1 MSQGSEYRSRSLTAH
16 LVGFAL
22 ALVAPLLLFAALGAM
37 VFTRAEMSANEE
49 RLKRLSVDV
58 TNDVDREIK
67 GFVTLLSALALSESL
82 AQDDY
87 AAFHAQTKAALRHA
101 RTYVLLLDTSLK
113 PIVDTRVPYGAPSPR
128 PFDRNVARHVGE
140 TPGVHVSGLVGMGA
154 PGDGDAIVIGLPV
167 MRDGALH
174 CILMMTITT
183 ARVHETI
190 ATTALPT
197 GWAIAVADKKG
208 EVISRSPDDGSG
220 PDIDLVRHPA
230 GVMVERRDTDG
241 VTRLEMQDTSTLTGW
256 RTIISAPK
264 NLLEASL
271 WQSLGWL
278 ASAAV
283 LAGILT
289 TLLAILVGRRMARSM
304 GRVTLATR
312 KLASGGVVEA
322 EGLPLTEADQV
333 MKTLSLAS
341 MLIHERTEALKIS
354 EERSREQVEHIKM
367 LMREL
372 AHRNKNQLAVIQSM
386 ARQVGKGSA
395 SIDDFLDGFTSR
407 LHSMIQSQ
415 ELVFGRDRGDAP
427 LARLIREQLKPFTDV
442 EDGGRVVIE
451 GPEVSLTA
459 DAAQT
464 IGLALHELAT
474 NATKYGALRGQEGTV
489 YIDWSLPNE
498 NNVGLR
504 LSWRESN
511 GPDVEQPQRWG
522 FGRIVIERLAA
533 QTLDGKV
540 VYEFPSTGVV
550 WILEAPHTVIAPSHH
565 LKRRI
570 S

>member
-67 GFVTLLSALALSESL
+67 GFLTLLSALALSESL

-101 RTYVLLLDTSLK
+101 RTYVLLLDPSLK
-113 PIVDTRVPYGAPSPR
+113 PIVDTRVPYGAQSPR
-128 PFDRNVARHVGE
+128 PFDRDVARHVGE
-140 TPGVHVSGLVGMGA
+140 NPGVHVSGLVGTGT

-167 MRDGALH
+167 MRDGTLH

-197 GWAIAVADKKG
+197 GWAIVVTDKKG
-208 EVISRSPDDGSG
+208 EVISRSPDDGTG
-220 PDIDLVRHPA
+220 PDIDLVRHPS
-230 GVMVERRDTDG
+230 GMMVEREDAEG
-241 VTRLEMQDTSTLTGW
+241 VTRLEMQDASTVTGW

-304 GRVTLATR
+304 SRVTLATR
-312 KLASGGVVEA
+312 KLASGGIVEA

-372 AHRNKNQLAVIQSM
+372 AHRNKNQLAVVQSM
-386 ARQVGKGSA
+386 ARQVGKGSEGV
-395 SIDDFLDGFTSR
+395 DDFLESFTSR

-427 LARLIREQLKPFTDV
+427 LARLIREQLRSFTDV
-442 EDGGRVVIE
+442 EEGGRVVIE

-474 NATKYGALRGQEGTV
+474 NATKYGALHGPEGTV
-489 YIDWSLPNE
+489 YIGWSLPNE
-498 NNVGLR
+498 PDVGLR

-511 GPDVEQPQRWG
+511 GPDVVQPQQWG

-533 QTLDGKV
+533 QTLNGKV

-550 WILEAPHTVIAPSHH
+550 WILDAPPTVIAPSHH